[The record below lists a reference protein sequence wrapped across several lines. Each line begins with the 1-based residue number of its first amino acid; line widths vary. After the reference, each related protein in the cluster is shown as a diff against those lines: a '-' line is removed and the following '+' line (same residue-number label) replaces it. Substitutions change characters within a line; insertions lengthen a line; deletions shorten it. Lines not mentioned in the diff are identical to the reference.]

1 MEEDFVTC
9 IKELKYLI
17 VLVIIDINIKC
28 GNSLI
33 SRYALDVD
41 LSQALKKTKIT
52 IGSYKQAVQ
61 NYRHASSKEQKRDME
76 NFITSIMLAFS
87 VYGFSQ
93 TEKEK
98 DSVVETSIN
107 VLDEIVITKK
117 KVLYTQKSD
126 RLVRY
131 L

>member
-1 MEEDFVTC
+1 
-9 IKELKYLI
+9 
-17 VLVIIDINIKC
+17 
-28 GNSLI
+28 
-33 SRYALDVD
+33 
-41 LSQALKKTKIT
+41 
-52 IGSYKQAVQ
+52 
-61 NYRHASSKEQKRDME
+61 
-76 NFITSIMLAFS
+76 MLAFS

-126 RLVRY
+126 RLVFNVDNSIFYEGGTALVVLLRAPCVVVFHDAK